1 MGSSVF
7 LQSLKWNGAL
17 TSFEKGDLIVL
28 RDFHETRY
36 HFGELDDLGDDRRQ
50 LLGALQPKLV
60 LRLEFLK
67 KGTELL
73 ILSGE
78 TFRRHFPRRENGHSP
93 DF

>member
-1 MGSSVF
+1 MGSIVF

-60 LRLEFLK
+60 LRLEFFKERNEIINSVRGHISL
-67 KGTELL
+67 
-73 ILSGE
+73 
-78 TFRRHFPRRENGHSP
+78 TFS
-93 DF
+93 